1 MFTIFHQVNSKSDFV
16 IYLLERK
23 ECHMQYVG
31 KAETDFNLRLNNHR
45 KDVCKADAIPASHQF
60 AMKEHTFNKDA
71 GFIIIE
77 QIPRSMLIRDT
88 KKNLLKQK
96 ENFWILKLET

>member
-31 KAETDFNLRLNNHR
+31 KAETDFNLRLNTVR
-45 KDVCKADAIPASHQF
+45 MYVKLTLFQL
-60 AMKEHTFNKDA
+60 HT
-71 GFIIIE
+71 
-77 QIPRSMLIRDT
+77 
-88 KKNLLKQK
+88 NLQ
-96 ENFWILKLET
+96 